1 MTFNPDALRY
11 LVICSDKGDLYVAE
25 RELSEMDSGNT
36 LKSLASGE
44 WTNVASV
51 IVFNPVEHVC
61 SDVTRELAGAVVNLW
76 ADAGEPLTNWQY
88 SFVEMFIGIQ
98 AANSFKRAA

>member
-11 LVICSDKGDLYVAE
+11 LIICSDKGDLYVAE

-51 IVFNPVEHVC
+51 IAFNPVERIC
-61 SDVTRELAGAVVNLW
+61 EDVTREVASAVMNLW
-76 ADAGEPLTNWQY
+76 ANDGEPLTHWQR
-88 SFVEMFIGIQ
+88 SFVEQHVSIQ
-98 AANSFKRAA
+98 AANSFRAVA